1 MILQRFNP
9 SGPIKRS
16 FISTVPLIEQTLQKH
31 PGVREAIVLRLSDG
45 DHGNTVAFVV
55 AEESYVDDVLGRAL
69 AEKSQVR
76 VWRKTYDLT
85 QYTKAA
91 TALPLAFNTLG
102 WNSVYTRQPIPE
114 EDMREWIQTTVERIL
129 TLAPR
134 NVLEIGC
141 GTGLL
146 LLRIAPTCA
155 RYVGVDFSPAVL
167 LRLSEQLR
175 QMPDLAN
182 KVELLES
189 SANDLDGLTE
199 DSFDTLIINS
209 VVQYFPS
216 QSYLQ
221 RVVEKAIHAVKPG
234 GHIFI
239 GDQRSLPLL
248 ETFALSVETFGVT
261 SGMIAGELRDRIR
274 TRIQQDQELVLS
286 PTFFLSVGRRHPKV
300 SSVEIYPR
308 RGIRENEMTRFRYD
322 AILGIGPQSSEA
334 AVIPFLDPPEGGWK
348 LDEIRSQLKRAE
360 THPIGFTR
368 IVNSRLV
375 RDARLLA
382 RLAIADAKQP
392 LAELYNDLHRI
403 ETQAIH
409 PEAIAQLAIETGH
422 EVAISWASCHWE
434 GHYDAAFIPQRSS
447 GQGVFHP
454 INWPQP
460 APADYVFCGNA
471 PGQAEFREKLVSELV
486 SYCGAQL
493 PGEPVPANFYVVD
506 SLPIGGDGIVDCEA
520 LLSKRGDPG

>member
-1 MILQRFNP
+1 MADE
-9 SGPIKRS
+9 
-16 FISTVPLIEQTLQKH
+16 T
-31 PGVREAIVLRLSDG
+31 
-45 DHGNTVAFVV
+45 
-55 AEESYVDDVLGRAL
+55 YVDNVLGRAL

-85 QYTKAA
+85 QYAKAA

-114 EDMREWIQTTVERIL
+114 EDMREWVQTTVERIL

-167 LRLSEQLR
+167 LKLKEQLA

-182 KVELLES
+182 KVELLER
-189 SANDLDGLTE
+189 SADDLEGLPE

-209 VVQYFPS
+209 VAQHFPS
-216 QSYLQ
+216 QSYLK
-221 RVVEKAIHAVKPG
+221 RVLEKAIHAVKPG

-248 ETFALSVETFGVT
+248 ETFALSVETFGAT
-261 SGMIAGELRDRIR
+261 SEMIAAELRDRIR
-274 TRIQQDQELVLS
+274 TRIQQEQQLVLS

-308 RGIRENEMTRFRYD
+308 RGMRENEMTRFRYD
-322 AILGIGPQSSEA
+322 AIFRIGTQSSEA

-348 LDEIRSQLKRAE
+348 LDTMRSQLNRAG
-360 THPIGFTR
+360 TSSIGFTR

-375 RDARLLA
+375 RDAHLLA
-382 RLAIADAKQP
+382 RLAIADAQQP
-392 LAELYNDLHRI
+392 LAELYKDLHGL
-403 ETQAIH
+403 ETQALH
-409 PEAIAQLAIETGH
+409 PEAIAQLARETGH
-422 EVAISWASCHWE
+422 EGAISWASCHSE
-434 GHYDAAFIPQRSS
+434 GNYDAAFIPQRSS
-447 GQGVFHP
+447 GPALFPP

-471 PGQAEFREKLVSELV
+471 PGQAEFREKLVGELV
-486 SYCGAQL
+486 SYCCSQL
-493 PGEPVPANFYVVD
+493 PGEFVPPNLYVVD
-506 SLPIGGDGIVDCEA
+506 SLPIRGNGLVDYEA
-520 LLSKRGDPG
+520 LLSSKGCLG